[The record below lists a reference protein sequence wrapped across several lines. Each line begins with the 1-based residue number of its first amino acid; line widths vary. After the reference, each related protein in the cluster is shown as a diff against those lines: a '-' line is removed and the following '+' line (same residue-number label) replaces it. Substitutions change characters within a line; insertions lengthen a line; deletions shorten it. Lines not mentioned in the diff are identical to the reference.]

1 MSTTSKSSKPVQKS
15 RFSFP
20 DQILD
25 RYKQKQRK
33 LDSIKANERLRET
46 SASRSTPKINN
57 LSRKLL
63 KKSET
68 VTSLSRMEK
77 TQQVLRQ
84 SRFMPKNIKVSLLD
98 LQAASLAEEPKEKLQ
113 ENCYNI
119 VSHRSDSPKFY
130 PSLMQQNKVLTKT
143 QSLPSDIELRNELLY
158 SLKPA
163 NKKNSEVK
171 NIQSIKDINQRS
183 KYWLMKKQQRLEEA
197 KALKDSKATEGCTF
211 KPDIK
216 GSRNGSQYNSKG
228 IRSRSN
234 SSSLSEF
241 GLGKGRRSSKSF
253 SNLGR
258 LNKPNSSMIS
268 TPRSFVNENPYF
280 AVTPYS
286 KVTPIKMRLGY
297 KHGFSSK
304 MKAKFK
310 PMIDYRGIRFQTS

>member
-1 MSTTSKSSKPVQKS
+1 MSTTSKSSKPAQKG

-33 LDSIKANERLRET
+33 LDSIKAKERLRET

-98 LQAASLAEEPKEKLQ
+98 LQSASMPEEPKEKFQ

-130 PSLMQQNKVLTKT
+130 PSLMQHNKVLTKT

-163 NKKNSEVK
+163 NKKNSEDSK
-171 NIQSIKDINQRS
+171 YQSLKDINQRS
-183 KYWLMKKQQRLEEA
+183 KYWLMKKQQRIEEM
-197 KALKDSKATEGCTF
+197 KAAKDSKAVEGCTF
-211 KPDIK
+211 RPDIK
-216 GSRNGSQYNSKG
+216 GSRNGSQYSKG
-228 IRSRSN
+228 VRSRSN

-241 GLGKGRRSSKSF
+241 GLRKGRSSSKSS

-286 KVTPIKMRLGY
+286 KVTPIKMRVGY

-304 MKAKFK
+304 MKSKFK
-310 PMIDYRGIRFQTS
+310 PMIDYRGIRFQDS